1 MLFSYFYHFV
11 HSFFFFFFF
20 FNLLGRGKR
29 KLDNADSQIMKKPKI
44 EQDLNAIEASTTA
57 IITIDDSGVQQESFG
72 KSSELYKVL
81 KQPVMDSKITNSSG
95 KLIKVDKKI
104 IEQKK
109 W

>member
-1 MLFSYFYHFV
+1 
-11 HSFFFFFFF
+11 
-20 FNLLGRGKR
+20 
-29 KLDNADSQIMKKPKI
+29 MKKPKI

-95 KLIKVDKKI
+95 KVDKKI
-104 IEQKK
+104 IEKK
-109 W
+109 TDKLKNANIINN